1 MTSAKPKPPLI
12 PGETR
17 AYPVLPLRDIVVFPH
32 MIVPLF
38 VGREK
43 SIKALE
49 EVMRSD
55 TFILLATQK
64 NASDDDPA
72 TGAIFEIGTLA
83 SVLQLLKLPDG
94 TVKVLVEGA
103 ARAKVE
109 RYTDRAEYYEADA
122 VVLANSSGEQVEAEA
137 LARSVINEF
146 ENYVKLNKKV
156 SPEVVGVV
164 QQIEDYAKLADTVA
178 SHLAVKIPDKQ
189 VILET
194 PSVTERLEKVLGL
207 MESEISVLQVE
218 KRIRTRVKR
227 QMEKTQREYYLNE
240 QMKAIQKELGDEEG
254 KDELAEIED
263 KIKKTK
269 LSKEAR
275 EKATHELKKLR
286 QMSPMS
292 AEATVVRNYLDWL
305 LSIPWNK
312 KSKVKKDLV
321 LAQEILDADHFGLE
335 KVKERIVE
343 YLAVQQRANKL
354 SGPILCLVGPPGVGK
369 TSLGKSIARATGRDF
384 VRVSLGGVRDEAEI
398 RGHRRTYIGSMPGKV
413 IQSMRKAKS
422 SNPLFL
428 LDEVDKMGADF
439 RGDPSSAL
447 LEVLDPEQNHTFNDH
462 YLEVDYDL
470 SNVMFITTANTLNI
484 PPPLMDRMEIIRIA
498 GYTED
503 EKVEI
508 ARKHLIPHAVAKHG
522 LDLKEWSI
530 DDEALLLL
538 IRRYTREAG
547 VRNLERE
554 LSTLI
559 RKAVKELT
567 LTKKKS
573 ITVEAK
579 TVSDYL
585 GVPKYRY
592 GEVEDEDQVG
602 VVTGLAWTDVG
613 GELLTIEAAMMP
625 GKGKMTVTG
634 NLRDVMKESISAAA
648 SYVRMRAVAFGIEPP
663 RFDKKDIHVHVPE
676 GATPK
681 DGPSAGVAMVTA
693 IVSVMTGIP
702 VRRDVAMTGEITLR
716 GRVLPIGG
724 LKEKLLAASRG
735 GMKTVLIPEENAK
748 DLVEI
753 SESIKKGLEII
764 PVSRMDEVL
773 ARALTRKP
781 EPIEWDEEKAK
792 PTETSVTTEPA
803 VETELFG
810 AHGALIGFPLRDQP
824 NWTAAPRG
832 AAVFVWPPCSCF
844 VLDIVQNK
852 ERTWFCCRSELRVIC
867 SFQTRQ
873 FVLADTPTHEV
884 RRPAKLS
891 RRDV

>member
-1 MTSAKPKPPLI
+1 MTGKPRPPLS
-12 PGETR
+12 PGEVR

-43 SIKALE
+43 SIRALE
-49 EVMRSD
+49 EVMRND

-72 TGAIFEIGTLA
+72 TNAIYEVGTLA

-103 ARAKVE
+103 ERAKIAK
-109 RYTDRAEYYEADA
+109 YTDRADYYEAEA
-122 VVLANSSGEQVEAEA
+122 AVLADVVGDAVEAEA
-137 LARSVINEF
+137 LTRSVVTEF
-146 ENYVKLNKKV
+146 EGYVKLNKKV

-164 QQIEDYAKLADTVA
+164 QQITDYGKIADTVA
-178 SHLAVKIPDKQ
+178 SHLAVKISDKQ
-189 VILET
+189 GILET
-194 PSVTERLEKVLGL
+194 TAVSERLEKVLGL

-254 KDELAEIED
+254 RDELAEVED

-275 EKATHELKKLR
+275 EKAQHELKKLR

-312 KSKVKKDLV
+312 KTKIKKDLV
-321 LAQEILDADHFGLE
+321 LAQRILDDDHYGLD

-354 SGPILCLVGPPGVGK
+354 TGPILCLVGPPGVGK

-398 RGHRRTYIGSMPGKV
+398 RGHRRTYIGSMPGKI

-428 LDEVDKMGADF
+428 LDEVDKMGTDF

-484 PPPLMDRMEIIRIA
+484 PPALMDRMEIIRIA

-508 ARKHLIPHAVAKHG
+508 ARKHLIPHAIAKHG
-522 LDLKEWSI
+522 LSAKEWGI
-530 DDEALLLL
+530 DDDALLMI

-559 RKAVKELT
+559 RKAVKELIIS
-567 LTKKKS
+567 KKKA
-573 ITVEAK
+573 TRVTGE
-579 TVSDYL
+579 TLGEYL
-585 GVPKYRY
+585 GVPKFRY
-592 GEVEDEDQVG
+592 GEIEENDLVG

-613 GELLTIEAAMMP
+613 GELLTIEGVMMP

-648 SYVRMRAVAFGIEPP
+648 SYVRSRAVDFGIEPP
-663 RFDKKDIHVHVPE
+663 RFDRRDIHVHVPE

-693 IVSVMTGIP
+693 IVSTMTGIP
-702 VRRDVAMTGEITLR
+702 ARRDVAMTGEITLR

-724 LKEKLLAASRG
+724 LKEKLLAALRG
-735 GMKTVLIPEENAK
+735 GIKTVLIPEENAK

-753 SESIKKGLEII
+753 PDTVKSGLEIV

-773 ARALTRKP
+773 ARALVRAP
-781 EPIEWDEEKAK
+781 EPIVWDETAK
-792 PTETSVTTEPA
+792 PVEGPPA
-803 VETELFG
+803 VEDEAALT
-810 AHGALIGFPLRDQP
+810 AH
-824 NWTAAPRG
+824 
-832 AAVFVWPPCSCF
+832 
-844 VLDIVQNK
+844 
-852 ERTWFCCRSELRVIC
+852 
-867 SFQTRQ
+867 
-873 FVLADTPTHEV
+873 
-884 RRPAKLS
+884 
-891 RRDV
+891 